1 MIKVSVIVPVYKVP
15 LEYLRAC
22 LDSLTAQTMQ
32 ECEFIIVSDGA
43 PEAECSICDEYT
55 SKDARFKFFKQEHA
69 GVSAARNFGIEQAQ
83 GEYITF
89 VDADDWIEPNLC
101 TSSYKYAKESE
112 SDIVLWEAAQ
122 NNNGIIKTSYFSNN
136 RINKLSVEQIETII
150 SNIIYTTSTRYN
162 SASLVC
168 CKLFKKELIILNNIR
183 YPEELTLSEDRVF
196 NILAYRKTKKISYLN
211 SVMYFYRIHNQST
224 SHKYISDAFE
234 KYCNFICFLDKK
246 TIEKHTNAINNEIIR
261 VYFLSWSSCYMH
273 KDNSLSFKQRMNIL
287 ENITKSPIMQKATS
301 MCNLVCFSLIIR
313 IELKCFK
320 NHFFFPI
327 YIHGL
332 KKQIVNLFK
341 RMKNI

>member
-1 MIKVSVIVPVYKVP
+1 MVKVSIIVPVYKVP
-15 LEYLRAC
+15 LEYLRVC
-22 LDSLTAQTMQ
+22 LDSLVAQTMQ

-43 PEAECSICDEYT
+43 PEAECSICEEYAA
-55 SKDARFKFFKQEHA
+55 KDTRFKFFKREHV
-69 GVSAARNFGIEQAQ
+69 GVSAARNFGIEQVQ

-89 VDADDWIEPNLC
+89 VDSDDWIEPNLC

-122 NNNGIIKTSYFSNN
+122 NNNGIIKASYFSNN
-136 RINKLSVEQIETII
+136 RINKLSIEQIETII

-273 KDNSLSFKQRMNIL
+273 KDNSNPFRQRMSKLRQNAETNL
-287 ENITKSPIMQKATS
+287 FQKAIS
-301 MCNLVCFSLIIR
+301 SNDNNIFSKLIRLEI
-313 IELKCFK
+313 LCFK
-320 NHFFFPI
+320 YRIFFPI
-327 YIHGL
+327 YLHGL
-332 KKQIVNLFK
+332 KAFITNFLQIK
-341 RMKNI
+341 